1 MMIMELI
8 PVIGL
13 SQALLI
19 SGFNPN
25 DITWYC

>member
-1 MMIMELI
+1 MIMELI

-19 SGFNPN
+19 SGYNPN
-25 DITWYC
+25 DILLSR